1 MDLGLNSRGNS
12 LSGSMTGEGVQGG
25 HEHDHGV
32 LWATA
37 DWERMGRQEWRTHQ
51 AWGSPVPGMWAEP
64 RVPWLR
70 HSDRAGR

>member
-32 LWATA
+32 LWAMDRLGT
-37 DWERMGRQEWRTHQ
+37 DGQTGTEDQP
-51 AWGSPVPGMWAEP
+51 GSGPPH
-64 RVPWLR
+64 PW
-70 HSDRAGR
+70 DVG